1 MYDGGAIYSPEV
13 LDVTQD
19 DLRARF
25 MQGVATVAAVSLG
38 IGYPTKASA
47 PHLVANVF
55 KRLLAVAAE
64 TEVTFKEA
72 EKVFNSHKYNQIIFP
87 ILIDQRIFG

>member
-1 MYDGGAIYSPEV
+1 VFDNGAVYSPEV

-47 PHLVANVF
+47 PHLIVNAF

-72 EKVFNSHKYNQIIFP
+72 EKARSSRVLPPNS
-87 ILIDQRIFG
+87 

>member
-1 MYDGGAIYSPEV
+1 MTA
-13 LDVTQD
+13 D

-25 MQGVATVAAVSLG
+25 MQGVRNIAAVSLG

-47 PHLVANVF
+47 PHLVANAF

-64 TEVTFKEA
+64 TDISFKEA
-72 EKVFNSHKYNQIIFP
+72 EKVSIFF
-87 ILIDQRIFG
+87 LN